1 MRTHYTP
8 GQILGLIFA
17 DIIAVSYLPF
27 TPFWKIGLS
36 LACLFLISMGVVA
49 LPQYRIV
56 IQQVKQH
63 NGWQIITVLA
73 LLALLLII
81 TLDWQ
86 NTVFS
91 WLINLAMSLFIIW
104 GGILALIHG
113 VDVHKPNAH

>member
-49 LPQYRIV
+49 LPQYRTV
-56 IQQVKQH
+56 IRQVTQH
-63 NGWQIITVLA
+63 NGWHIIAVL
-73 LLALLLII
+73 LGLVLLLVI

-91 WLINLAMSLFIIW
+91 WLVNLAMALFIIW
-104 GGILALIHG
+104 GGIAALVYG
-113 VDVHKPNAH
+113 VNTNKKR